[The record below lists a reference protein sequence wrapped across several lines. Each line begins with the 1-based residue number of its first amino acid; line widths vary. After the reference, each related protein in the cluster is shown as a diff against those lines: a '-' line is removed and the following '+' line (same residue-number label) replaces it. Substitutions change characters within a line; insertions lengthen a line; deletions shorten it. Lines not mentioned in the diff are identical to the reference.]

1 MTTAVVRCAELT
13 LSRQALVV
21 VAGATA
27 SAEAAAAVATAA
39 VPAASEVG
47 DPSAPLIRVRTR
59 AVRVCG
65 RVTSAVV
72 RPASTAD
79 VAGGRAGSGSRTA
92 GLG

>member
-21 VAGATA
+21 VGDAAA
-27 SAEAAAAVATAA
+27 SAEATAAVATAAAATAA

-59 AVRVCG
+59 AVRIS
-65 RVTSAVV
+65 RRAASAVV
-72 RPASTAD
+72 GPASTAG
-79 VAGGRAGSGSRTA
+79 VAGG
-92 GLG
+92 